1 MDGMIGSAGV
11 VAILLGLGGVIG
23 LTRPGAFSWRWL
35 LAAAAFVVLNDVLL
49 TRGYGAL
56 PDLVGGDWNW
66 QGKLVALAG
75 TLTVAALPVIGW
87 RASGLTLRQA
97 PGSLKPALAV
107 SLLYVAFF
115 LMLALAFP
123 GPEATAETVAFQLT
137 MPGLEEEAFYRGV
150 LLLML
155 GRAFTARLRFLGV
168 EWHWGA
174 VLSCVLFGLA
184 HAFRFSDGAFA
195 FDPLIMALTG
205 VPSVIG
211 VWLVLRTRS
220 VLLPL
225 LLHNF
230 GNAITFL
237 L

>member
-1 MDGMIGSAGV
+1 
-11 VAILLGLGGVIG
+11 
-23 LTRPGAFSWRWL
+23 
-35 LAAAAFVVLNDVLL
+35 
-49 TRGYGAL
+49 
-56 PDLVGGDWNW
+56 
-66 QGKLVALAG
+66 
-75 TLTVAALPVIGW
+75 
-87 RASGLTLRQA
+87 
-97 PGSLKPALAV
+97 
-107 SLLYVAFF
+107 
-115 LMLALAFP
+115 
-123 GPEATAETVAFQLT
+123 

-155 GRAFTARLRFLGV
+155 GRAFTARLSFLGV

-184 HAFRFSDGAFA
+184 HAFSFSNGAFA
-195 FDPLIMALTG
+195 FDPLTMALTG

-220 VLLPL
+220 VLMPL